1 MGPVQEDEEPQIQ
14 APPVEP
20 TPPQHETPG
29 VDVPSGDPF
38 LEALFP
44 KSPAGYGV
52 VVLIV
57 ICAVLVVRKYLRR
70 ARPNDLG

>member
-1 MGPVQEDEEPQIQ
+1 MWAVQEQEEPQIQ

-20 TPPQHETPG
+20 QKPETPG

-44 KSPAGYGV
+44 DTPAGYGV
-52 VVLIV
+52 VVIVV

-70 ARPNDLG
+70 PRPTDIG